1 MMMNEASLLLLFD
14 ENRPCW
20 SARLV
25 ELAGEDP
32 GGLKVLEDMGLLLRA
47 GKEGYVLSES
57 GKERFRELAKES
69 FLEALPGNPPSDLDK
84 SLFALEVLLCLD
96 RGFHSPWGSK
106 DARTNVELPYYP
118 VLPPASGLGDLSS
131 LERHPLAVSF
141 SAEFSRTP
149 TPSGQP
155 RADHLREWVA
165 QNRAREGRLHL
176 DILFLHRY
184 DYTYYMDASSPADP
198 FRLMNTDRLL
208 IRLAEPPENGSQAF
222 LEQAARDLSS
232 LRPFLEYARR
242 FLLPGRFDTDTQEQS
257 SVTWWVWTTRTREE
271 ARRILQWLSPFAE
284 TLIGPSAPLD
294 FWILSLEAL
303 EGESHRHETF
313 FELFESAGIPVARTA

>member
-1 MMMNEASLLLLFD
+1 MMKEASLLLLFD

-32 GGLKVLEDMGLLLRA
+32 GGLKALEDMGLLLRA
-47 GKEGYVLSES
+47 GKDGYVLSGI

-69 FLEALPGNPPSDLDK
+69 FLEDLPGNPPIDPDK
-84 SLFALEVLLCLD
+84 SLFALEALLRLD

-118 VLPPASGLGDLSS
+118 ALPPASGLDDLPS

-141 SAEFSRTP
+141 SAEFPRTP
-149 TPSGQP
+149 TPSGRP
-155 RADHLREWVA
+155 RADLLREWA
-165 QNRAREGRLHL
+165 ARTKAVEGRLHL

-208 IRLAEPPENGSQAF
+208 IRLAEPSENGRQAF
-222 LEQAARDLSS
+222 LEQAARDLSA

-257 SVTWWVWTTRTREE
+257 SVTWWVWATRTREE
-271 ARRILQWLSPFAE
+271 SKRILQWLSPFAE

-303 EGESHRHETF
+303 EAEPHRHETF